1 MKHWLVFLCL
11 VATSCA
17 PSINLKND
25 KYEKQARLEIDEAPH
40 AKNSLEWWYYT
51 GLLYD
56 EETKDSFG
64 IEFVIFHFCIDGKTD
79 RMLTNVAITD
89 VKNKEFYY
97 SHALQK
103 VDAPSTEL
111 PLDLLVEN
119 KNTKS
124 HLKGGLGNYELFT
137 EANLK
142 DDPFGYNL
150 KLSTELPALMHGNK
164 TGYEKYGDAAVAGY
178 YSYTEITAKG
188 TLTINGEER
197 KVSGDL
203 WYDRQWNCGA
213 VMTQPGAGWDW
224 MSITLDQTQEQL
236 MLYRLRTADGN
247 EILGG
252 TILNPDGTSEA
263 IPSQEIKLTTTAE
276 FESEKSKGTYPTAL
290 HVSIPKHKIELDVKS
305 VFPDQELEIK
315 ILPFLKMHYWEGLCN
330 VTGTS
335 NGTKVS
341 GASYLEITNPQNKKH

>member
-11 VATSCA
+11 FVSACT
-17 PSINLKND
+17 PGMKLKYD
-25 KYEKQARLEIDEAPH
+25 KYDERATLEIDEAPH

-64 IEFVIFHFCIDGKTD
+64 IEFVIFHFSIDGKTD

-89 VKNKEFYY
+89 VKNKKFHY

-103 VDAPSTEL
+103 TDAPSVDL
-111 PLDLLVEN
+111 PLNLMVEN

-124 HLKGGLGNYELFT
+124 HLKGALGNYELFAQ
-137 EANLK
+137 ANLK
-142 DDPFGYNL
+142 DNSFGYDL
-150 KLSTELPALMHGNK
+150 KLINELPALMHGNK

-178 YSYTEITAKG
+178 YSYTKIKAQG
-188 TLTINGEER
+188 TLNIDGKER

-213 VMTQPGAGWDW
+213 VMIQPGAGWDW
-224 MSITLDQTQEQL
+224 MSITLDQTKEQL
-236 MLYRLRTADGN
+236 MLYRLRTVDGN

-252 TILNPDGTSEA
+252 TILNPDGTSDA
-263 IPSQEIKLTTTAE
+263 IPGEGIKLSTTAE
-276 FESEKSKGTYPTAL
+276 FESKKSKSVYPTAF
-290 HVSIPKHKIELDVKS
+290 HVSIPKHNIELDVKS

-315 ILPFLKMHYWEGLCN
+315 ILPLLKMHYWEGLCN
-330 VTGTS
+330 VSGTS
-335 NGTKVS
+335 NGVEVS
-341 GASYLEITNPQNKKH
+341 GASYLEITNPQNRKH

>member
-11 VATSCA
+11 VVSSCA
-17 PSINLKND
+17 PGINLKND
-25 KYEKQARLEIDEAPH
+25 KYQERATLEMDEAPH

-79 RMLTNVAITD
+79 RLLTNVAITD
-89 VKNKEFYY
+89 VKNKAFHY
-97 SHALQK
+97 SYALQK
-103 VDAPSTEL
+103 TDAPATEL
-111 PLDLLVEN
+111 PLDLMVQN
-119 KNTKS
+119 KNTEAS
-124 HLKGGLGNYELFT
+124 LKGALGNYELFA

-142 DDPFGYNL
+142 DQSFGYNL
-150 KLSTELPALMHGNK
+150 KLTNEMPVLMHGNK

-178 YSYTEITAKG
+178 YSFTQIKAEG
-188 TLTINGEER
+188 TLNINGKER

-224 MSITLDQTQEQL
+224 MSISLDQTQQQL

-252 TILNPDGTSEA
+252 TILNPDGTSHA
-263 IPSQEIKLTTTAE
+263 IPSKGITLETTAE
-276 FESEKSKGTYPTAL
+276 FESKKSKGVYPSAL
-290 HVSIPKHKIELDVKS
+290 HVSIPEHEIELDVTS
-305 VFPDQELEIK
+305 IFPDQELEIK
-315 ILPFLKMHYWEGLCN
+315 ILPFLKMHYWEGLCIAK
-330 VTGTS
+330 GTS
-335 NGTKVS
+335 KGTEVS